1 MVEFRAL
8 CLPLCAQLAW
18 AKEDELC
25 TGQRGHTPPRQGSPA
40 HCCWG
45 KQTLFG
51 CCSSDPQDLRGDLS
65 VTIHF
70 PPGEAEGK
78 EARQGGAKGPS
89 GASTAASD

>member
-1 MVEFRAL
+1 MVVFSAQ
-8 CLPLCAQLAW
+8 CLHLCAQLAW
-18 AKEDELC
+18 AKEER
-25 TGQRGHTPPRQGSPA
+25 GQKDHITPRQGSPA